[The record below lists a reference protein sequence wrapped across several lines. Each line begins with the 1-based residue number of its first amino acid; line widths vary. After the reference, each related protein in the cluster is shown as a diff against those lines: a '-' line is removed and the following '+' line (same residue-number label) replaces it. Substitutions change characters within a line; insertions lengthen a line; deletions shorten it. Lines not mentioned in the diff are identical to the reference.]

1 MIDSIQFVHCAIPDM
16 ALSEADT
23 RYALNEGFTLP
34 CPMAVQAS
42 SNEEAAQLSSRAAI
56 PSVFQKNVF
65 VDGKLAV
72 RLQSSQT
79 VEVEDGLD
87 AAKAIR
93 LLGNSVLP
101 CIKRSDA
108 DSAGMFMKQLRIAM
122 FLTNSINIGALGQA
136 PIYRFK

>member
-23 RYALNEGFTLP
+23 AYRLSEGFTLP

-42 SNEEAAQLSSRAAI
+42 SESDAVQLSGSGAM
-56 PSVFQKNVF
+56 PSVFQKSVF
-65 VDGKLAV
+65 VGGKLAG

-87 AAKAIR
+87 AARAIR

-101 CIKRSDA
+101 CIKRTDA
-108 DSAGMFMKQLRIAM
+108 DKAGMLIRQLRIAM
-122 FLTNSINIGALGQA
+122 FLTNSINIGALSQA